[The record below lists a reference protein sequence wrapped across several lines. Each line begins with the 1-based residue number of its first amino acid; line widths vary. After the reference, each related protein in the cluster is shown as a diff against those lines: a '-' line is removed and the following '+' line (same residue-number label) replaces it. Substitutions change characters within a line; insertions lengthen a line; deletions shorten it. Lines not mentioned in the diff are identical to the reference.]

1 MNAKLNKVDGT
12 FVLSDLFSGV
22 KGKFST
28 IIFNP
33 PYLESKR
40 VKDIA
45 LDGGPNGRA
54 LIDRFLNG
62 YKKHLMTRH
71 VVLLLESSI
80 NDYEKD
86 VKRLDAKIVGK
97 EHYFFEDL
105 VVLLFR

>member
-1 MNAKLNKVDGT
+1 
-12 FVLSDLFSGV
+12 
-22 KGKFST
+22 
-28 IIFNP
+28 
-33 PYLESKR
+33 
-40 VKDIA
+40 
-45 LDGGPNGRA
+45 
-54 LIDRFLNG
+54 
-62 YKKHLMTRH
+62 MTRH